1 MHNPVFQALIK
12 EAQFTKE
19 LLGSGATQIREVSYA
34 RKGVYFQAL
43 TSLSTGLER
52 IGKLCVML
60 DYYIDNDGGFPDFK
74 QLKSISHN
82 ISTIYSKTLEIKE
95 KRGIRSSFF
104 HALDSDIYQNIISII
119 SSFAQGDRYSNIN
132 LLVNAR
138 DQSDPIRRW
147 CEEVD
152 MPIFRSCVTKA
163 KKEKIERNA
172 RTASTLLGSFTA
184 VLHTSESGNMIDSV
198 YDGSY
203 LTGVQEA
210 VAPHR
215 QRHVIHVI
223 RFWTDL
229 IWRLQY
235 KAMELERDDIPFFGE
250 IFGGFNNDD
259 AYIRTRK
266 RWDTI

>member
-1 MHNPVFQALIK
+1 MQNPIFQALVK

-19 LLGSGATQIREVSYA
+19 LLGAGATQIREVSYA

-52 IGKLCVML
+52 IGKLCLML
-60 DYYIDNDGGFPDFK
+60 DHYIDNNGSFPEFK
-74 QLKSISHN
+74 QLKSISHD
-82 ISTIYSKTLEIKE
+82 ISTIYSKTLEVKE
-95 KRGIRSSFF
+95 NRGIRSEFG
-104 HALDSDIYQNIISII
+104 HALDGEIYQNIISII

-147 CEEVD
+147 YEEVD
-152 MPIFRSCVTKA
+152 VPIFERCVTKA

-172 RTASTLLGSFTA
+172 RTISALTRGFTA
-184 VLHTSESGNMIDSV
+184 VMHTSESGDVIDNV

-203 LTGVQEA
+203 LTGFQES

-215 QRHVIHVI
+215 QRHIIHVI
-223 RFWTDL
+223 RFWTDI
-229 IWRLQY
+229 IWQLQY
-235 KAMELERDDIPFFGE
+235 TAMELGRDDIPFFGE
-250 IFGGFNNDD
+250 IFGGFNNHDS
-259 AYIRTRK
+259 YIRTRK